1 MSDFKSKSLKDE
13 LQRTKISIITYP
25 ETVIP
30 ECLLS
35 ERPMIITLSPKIYHF
50 MPHVKKIIKEMKKNK
65 IFFDNPKDASKF
77 INKIWE
83 DPDIWWK
90 NKKTIIAINRLRE
103 FTFEN
108 KENWISDWKNFIQNY
123 K

>member
-50 MPHVKKIIKEMKKNK
+50 MPHVKKIIKRNEKNK
-65 IFFDNPKDASKF
+65 IFFDNQRCK
-77 INKIWE
+77 
-83 DPDIWWK
+83 
-90 NKKTIIAINRLRE
+90 
-103 FTFEN
+103 
-108 KENWISDWKNFIQNY
+108 QVY

>member
-13 LQRTKISIITYP
+13 LQRTKISIINYP

-50 MPHVKKIIKEMKKNK
+50 MPHVKKIIKEMKK
-65 IFFDNPKDASKF
+65 IKF
-77 INKIWE
+77 SLITQKMQVS
-83 DPDIWWK
+83 
-90 NKKTIIAINRLRE
+90 L
-103 FTFEN
+103 
-108 KENWISDWKNFIQNY
+108 
-123 K
+123 